1 MSVQEVLAVG
11 YALVTGLVVA
21 FQIALALGAP
31 WGAYAMGGAFPGR
44 MPGPLRVAALV
55 QGILLAALA
64 LIVLAA
70 AGIVSV
76 PVVEDWPWLIWLP
89 VAVSVVA
96 VVLNASTRSQGERRI
111 WLPVTVILLLCSLG
125 VALV

>member
-1 MSVQEVLAVG
+1 
-11 YALVTGLVVA
+11 
-21 FQIALALGAP
+21 
-31 WGAYAMGGAFPGR
+31 